1 MHQLIIKE
9 KINLNKYIK
18 NKDFI
23 EWSKSYIDKNFE
35 YSIQLNLQDDP
46 ADLIIPSMLL
56 QPFAENAVKHGLMH
70 KAGPKELILQFN
82 QSELGLD
89 MYIIDNG
96 IGRKQSA
103 LINQRNKSKPKSF
116 ATKAIA
122 ERIEL
127 FNRLYKQKILH
138 NVTDQFDEHNYPS
151 GTVIHIFI
159 PRYEVDK
166 YDL

>member
-1 MHQLIIKE
+1 
-9 KINLNKYIK
+9 
-18 NKDFI
+18 
-23 EWSKSYIDKNFE
+23 
-35 YSIQLNLQDDP
+35 
-46 ADLIIPSMLL
+46 MLL

-70 KAGPKELILQFN
+70 KSGYKELILQFN
-82 QSELGLD
+82 QSKLGLD
-89 MYIIDNG
+89 VYIIDNG

-103 LINQRNKSKPKSF
+103 LINQRNKSKPQSF
-116 ATKAIA
+116 ATKAIS

-138 NVTDQFDEHNYPS
+138 DVTDQFDEHNYPS

-166 YDL
+166 VDL

>member
-1 MHQLIIKE
+1 MGLKRRLIESAVRDLKIQSQALEAKGDKE
-9 KINLNKYIK
+9 SLTRA
-18 NKDFI
+18 
-23 EWSKSYIDKNFE
+23 
-35 YSIQLNLQDDP
+35 Q
-46 ADLIIPSMLL
+46 
-56 QPFAENAVKHGLMH
+56 
-70 KAGPKELILQFN
+70 ELFR
-82 QSELGLD
+82 E
-89 MYIIDNG
+89 
-96 IGRKQSA
+96 QSA